1 VLSSARTAYRFVF
14 RPRTRGVKCVV
25 EHDGRW
31 LMIRNTYGHKYWT
44 LPGGGV
50 KRRESPAD
58 AARREVGEEVG
69 VTLHDIEPI
78 GQYFS
83 RRHYS
88 KDTVY
93 CFRAR
98 VDSADHRI
106 DGKEILEAKW
116 IAPDAIPGSHGAA
129 VDEILQMLETT
140 P

>member
-1 VLSSARTAYRFVF
+1 VYRFVF

-25 EHDGRW
+25 EHAGTW
-31 LMIRNTYGHKYWT
+31 LLIRNTYGHKYWT

-58 AARREVGEEVG
+58 AARREVREEVG
-69 VTLHDIEPI
+69 IALRDVEPL
-78 GQYFS
+78 GEYFS
-83 RRHYS
+83 TRHYS

-98 VDSADHRI
+98 VENTDHQI
-106 DGKEILEAKW
+106 DGKEILEARW
-116 IAPDAIPGSHGAA
+116 FAPDAIPEERGAA
-129 VDEILQMLETT
+129 VDEVLRMLETI